1 MTKVEKVKVVL
12 FVGFITA
19 MITLAVYN
27 SLVHG
32 VQCAFCV

>member
-1 MTKVEKVKVVL
+1 MTKVEKMKVVL

-19 MITLAVYN
+19 MVSLAVYN

-32 VQCAFCV
+32 VRCVFCV